1 MQIQCHRHQIRQ
13 GDKEIIDVMIDQLIV
28 IEGLKKNGKQQ
39 YATLLEI
46 YLRNQHNI
54 LN

>member
-1 MQIQCHRHQIRQ
+1 M
-13 GDKEIIDVMIDQLIV
+13 MIDQLIV
-28 IEGLKKNGKQQ
+28 IERQEINGKQQ